1 MEIRRGATTGPLKTG
16 KLPALPPKKAAAK
29 PAAPTKAEQ
38 QARSKAVARLRDAV
52 DARDAAL
59 PWRNNADLNAK
70 LTTKLRAKIEAANTK
85 SGAVVNNIIRAE
97 IAKHRGK
104 LSYWDYD
111 FSINAQGKLSLKL
124 NFKGKMDAFDSSG
137 VTLRQSVDAYIKKG
151 GDPELAFQVLKQIDK
166 PNARI
171 KQISKFTCVPANV
184 QRDIAKMN
192 PQKYF
197 VLTTSLALRGKAE
210 LPNGKVLE
218 VSKENKNW
226 IESSKMSPN
235 SRINAY
241 FQAALMDMADGAAKY
256 NAKLGKS
263 TGSNGLSMEAL
274 GIEQA
279 RSLWKSV
286 GGTPAFD
293 PVAYRALMKAQ
304 KKPVNP
310 SAMLHEVERLY
321 KGAKDERRVMV
332 PLKSEGKDKHMFHQV
347 TVLRMADGKVRY
359 YDPGKET
366 EVTVSRDKFLQM
378 MGTNMQKGDRIGNS
392 TTMAATTTTTT
403 TTATAAPTRRR

>member
-1 MEIRRGATTGPLKTG
+1 
-16 KLPALPPKKAAAK
+16 
-29 PAAPTKAEQ
+29 
-38 QARSKAVARLRDAV
+38 
-52 DARDAAL
+52 
-59 PWRNNADLNAK
+59 
-70 LTTKLRAKIEAANTK
+70 
-85 SGAVVNNIIRAE
+85 
-97 IAKHRGK
+97 
-104 LSYWDYD
+104 
-111 FSINAQGKLSLKL
+111 L

-137 VTLRQSVDAYIKKG
+137 VTLRQSVDTYIKKG

-218 VSKENKNW
+218 VSKENKHW

-241 FQAALMDMADGAAKY
+241 FQAALMDMADGKAKY
-256 NAKLGKS
+256 NAKAGKS
-263 TGSNGLSMEAL
+263 TGSNGISMEAL

-293 PVAYRALMKAQ
+293 PVAYKSLMKAQ

-310 SAMLHEVERLY
+310 SAMLHEVERLF
-321 KGAKDERRVMV
+321 KTAKDERRVMV
-332 PLKSEGKDKHMFHQV
+332 PLKSEGHDKHMFHQV
-347 TVLRMADGKVRY
+347 TVLELGHGKVSY
-359 YDPGKET
+359 YDPGKEK
-366 EVTVSRDKFLQM
+366 EVTVSREKFLQM
-378 MGTNMQKGDRIGNS
+378 MGTNMQKGDRIGNT

-403 TTATAAPTRRR
+403 TTTTSTPTRRR